1 MRIGLLGGTF
11 DPPHIGHLVLGDQA
25 WQQLGLD
32 EVWFTPVGQPPHKA
46 GRVVSAAPHRTA
58 MTRAAIGGHA
68 AFRLCEL
75 DVQRPGPHYSLT
87 LMQLLRERHPEHEW
101 FFLIGEDSL
110 ADLPKWHRPDALI
123 ELVTLCVARRPG
135 SRADHG
141 DVFAFLPALRERLR
155 WIDAPLLDLS
165 SSDLR
170 ARLVD
175 GRSVRYLV
183 PDAALAYAEMNAVY
197 RRVRE

>member
-1 MRIGLLGGTF
+1 MRIGILGGTF

-32 EVWFTPVGQPPHKA
+32 EVWFTPVGQPPHKT
-46 GRVVSAAPHRTA
+46 GRIVSAAEHRIE
-58 MTRAAIGGHA
+58 MTRAAIA
-68 AFRLCEL
+68 AHPAFLLCEE
-75 DVQRPGPHYSLT
+75 DVRRPAPHYSLT
-87 LMQLLRERHPEHEW
+87 LMQMLHAQHPAHEW

-135 SRADHG
+135 SRSDHAA
-141 DVFAFLPALRERLR
+141 VFDFLPALRERLR
-155 WIDAPLLDLS
+155 WIDAPLIDLS
-165 SSDLR
+165 SSELR

-183 PDAALAYAEMNAVY
+183 PDGALAHAAENGVY
-197 RRVRE
+197 RRT

>member
-1 MRIGLLGGTF
+1 MRIGILGGTF

-46 GRVVSAAPHRTA
+46 GRQVSDAVHRTA
-58 MTRAAIGGHA
+58 MTQLAIAGHP
-68 AFRLCEL
+68 AFRLCEA

-87 LMQLLRERHPEHEW
+87 LMHLLRAEFPQHEW

-110 ADLPKWHRPDALI
+110 ADLPKWHRPAELI
-123 ELVTLCVARRPG
+123 ELASLCVARRPG
-135 SRADHG
+135 SRSDHVA
-141 DVFAFLPALRERLR
+141 VFEFLPALRERMR
-155 WIDAPLLDLS
+155 WIDAPLLDLAA
-165 SSDLR
+165 SDLR
-170 ARLVD
+170 VRLVA

-183 PDAALAYAEMNAVY
+183 PDAALEYAARNGAYQQA
-197 RRVRE
+197 